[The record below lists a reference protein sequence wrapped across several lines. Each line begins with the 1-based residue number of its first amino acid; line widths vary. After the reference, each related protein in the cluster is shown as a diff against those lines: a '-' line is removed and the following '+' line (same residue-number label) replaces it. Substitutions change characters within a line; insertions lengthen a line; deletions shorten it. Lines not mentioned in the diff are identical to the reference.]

1 MKLIYDATNRADHP
15 AGNAVQV
22 GDEVTTF
29 RGEEATVLG
38 ISKPTHA
45 ASTGR
50 VTLGDKDANWTM
62 EYFPSVIGALWI
74 DREDQV

>member
-22 GDEVTTF
+22 GDEATTF
-29 RGEEATVLG
+29 RGEIVTVLR
-38 ISKPTHA
+38 ISKPTSP

-50 VTLGDKDANWTM
+50 VTVGDKDANWTM

-74 DREDQV
+74 DREDQA